1 MKDEIKENLHN
12 PKNLEDLYQS
22 DKSGFKNSFNEIYE
36 EIQNETIAQFWY
48 ERLNYSA
55 PGISWGGKS
64 DLPFILIASLVS
76 GFIAKLPEFTSIEE
90 FFYYPRNIGFIIFP
104 ALIGYFAWK
113 QQFDQKK
120 LLLLT
125 GVLLFAVCFINLIP
139 ENSKSQTLILSCIHL
154 PLFLWAVLGYSFTG
168 NRFKETH
175 ARLDYLRYLGDLVV
189 MTTLILIAGV
199 ILTSLTLGLFS
210 LINVNITTFYMEYVV
225 VFGASAAPIVGTYLV
240 RTNPQLVNK
249 VSPIIAKVFSPL
261 VLVTLV
267 TYLLAMIGSGKN
279 LYTDRDFLFI
289 FNMLLIGV
297 MAIILFS
304 VVETDKND
312 RSRIGVAIL
321 FALSAVTV
329 IVNGIALSA
338 ILYRISEWGI
348 TANRLAV
355 LGGNLL
361 ILCNLILVSLNLLK
375 GIKNNEN
382 LSKVEQK
389 IAFFLPIYSIWT
401 VVVTFLFP
409 LFFQF
414 K

>member
-1 MKDEIKENLHN
+1 MKEEIKENLDN
-12 PKNLEDLYQS
+12 PKKLEELYQS

-36 EIQNETIAQFWY
+36 EIQDETIAQFWH

-55 PGISWGGKS
+55 PGILWGGKS
-64 DLPFILIASLVS
+64 DLPVILIASFIA

-90 FFYYPRNIGFIIFP
+90 VFFYPRNIGFIIFP
-104 ALIGYFAWK
+104 VLIGYFAWK
-113 QQFDQKK
+113 QQFNQKK

-139 ENSKSQTLILSCIHL
+139 ENSESQTLILSCIHL

-168 NRFKETH
+168 NRFKDSH

-225 VFGASAAPIVGTYLV
+225 VFGASAAPIVGTSLV
-240 RTNPQLVNK
+240 RSNPQLVNK

-312 RSRIGVAIL
+312 RSRLGVAIL

-348 TANRLAV
+348 TANRLTV

-382 LSKVEQK
+382 LLKVEQN
-389 IAFFLPIYSIWT
+389 IAFFLPVYSIWT

-409 LFFQF
+409 LLFQF